1 MTHEELFKDIP
12 VGRTVARHWQQ
23 ADQAALD
30 SAAAKLS
37 THRANPWVFSADARH
52 FEQFAGQAELSAI
65 EALTM
70 REKSALL
77 VFEEEEIDHD

>member
-12 VGRTVARHWQQ
+12 VGRTVARHWLK
-23 ADQAALD
+23 ADKAALD

-77 VFEEEEIDHD
+77 VSEEEEIDHD